1 MKSKI
6 ITVLKVLVLVVIIAW
21 MVLFVVDY
29 FRARGGNKPLVCL
42 SETTKT
48 NSKGTYYQCVS
59 FGYKYFEYDGTAATP
74 GYGFGAAFIKTEIEK
89 NWEE

>member
-6 ITVLKVLVLVVIIAW
+6 ITILKVLVLVVIIAW

-29 FRARGGNKPLVCL
+29 FRARGGEKPLVCL
-42 SETTKT
+42 SESTKT

-59 FGYKYFEYDGTAATP
+59 LGYKYFEYDGSDRLP
-74 GYGFGAAFIKTEIEK
+74 GYGFGAAFIKNEIER

>member
-6 ITVLKVLVLVVIIAW
+6 ITILKVLVLVVIIAW

-29 FRARGGNKPLVCL
+29 FRARGGEKPLVCL
-42 SETTKT
+42 SESTKT
-48 NSKGTYYQCVS
+48 NSKGTYYQCIS
-59 FGYKYFEYDGTAATP
+59 FGYKYFEYDANDGNP
-74 GYGFGAAFIKTEIEK
+74 GFGFGAAFIKNEIER